1 MNYLLIANFASVLF
15 FGIVLSLSFADI
27 GFKNYSKQH
36 LLIFLCFGIIQ
47 LFSYLALGGKYVFEI
62 YPLLTHLPLFLLLKY
77 YFKKSSYIA
86 GISILSAYLFCTPR
100 KWIGT
105 FIASFFGYNKDL
117 SYVVQIL
124 ITIPLLI
131 AIIKYFCP
139 YVVLLKYEG
148 SRILRLFISVP
159 LIYYLIEFI
168 LTVYTNLLYQN
179 NPAVVEFM
187 DSSVV
192 VIYFIFSIVFLKT
205 LYKKKE
211 IEVEQEVF
219 KILANQSQFEI
230 EALRKSQRQASIYR
244 HDLRHHMNFLNS
256 CIVNNKLEEAL
267 AYIAETCDEID
278 SSRTIQYSEN
288 ESVNLILSSYAARAA
303 EKRISFEI
311 TVTTDEFSKLSVSDL
326 CSLLS
331 NALENAIHATE
342 KITERDQRF
351 IKLRLY
357 SKNNKLCIDIRNS
370 FETEPLFVQDLPVSL
385 EQHHGFGTKSMAHIV
400 EKHGGVYQ
408 FSTANG
414 IFIFQATA

>member
-1 MNYLLIANFASVLF
+1 MKYLLVANFASVLF
-15 FGIVLSLSFADI
+15 FGIVLSLSFAGID
-27 GFKNYSKQH
+27 FKKNRKQH
-36 LLIFLCFGIIQ
+36 ILIFLGFGIIQ
-47 LFSYLALGGKYVFEI
+47 LFSYLALGDQYVYEL

-77 YFKKSSYIA
+77 YYKKNIYIA

-100 KWIGT
+100 KWVGT
-105 FIASFFGYNKDL
+105 FIASFFGYDMKI
-117 SYVVQIL
+117 SFIVQIL

-148 SRILRLFISVP
+148 TRILTLFIAVP

-179 NPAVVEFM
+179 SPAIVEFM

-192 VIYFIFSIVFLKT
+192 VIYFIYSIVFLKT

-219 KILANQSQFEI
+219 KILANQSRFEI
-230 EALRKSQRQASIYR
+230 EALRKSQKQAAIYR
-244 HDLRHHMNFLNS
+244 HDLRHHLSFLNS
-256 CIVNNKLEEAL
+256 CIVNSKPEEAL
-267 AYIAETCDEID
+267 AYISETCDEID
-278 SSRTIQYSEN
+278 SSMTIQYSEN
-288 ESVNLILSSYAARAA
+288 ESVNLILSAYATRAA
-303 EKRISFEI
+303 EKKIPLEI
-311 TVTTDEFSKLSVSDL
+311 TVTTNEFGKFSTSDL

-342 KITERDQRF
+342 KITDHNQCF
-351 IKLRLY
+351 IKLHLY
-357 SKNNKLCIDIRNS
+357 SKSKKLCIDIRNS
-370 FETEPLFVQDLPVSL
+370 YQMEPVFAQDFPVSL

-400 EKHGGVYQ
+400 DKHGGVYQ
-408 FSTANG
+408 FSASNG